1 MGGVFFYLNKTFN
14 MELNDWRKD
23 NRLINLMFLLK
34 KVQFVVSLKIWRC
47 RAYTDFYA
55 SIPMTS

>member
-1 MGGVFFYLNKTFN
+1 MGGVFVYLNKTFN

-34 KVQFVVSLKIWRC
+34 KVQFVVSLKIWR
-47 RAYTDFYA
+47 
-55 SIPMTS
+55 